1 MKIRVSPNVRKL
13 MTPDDTRSHTNTKS
27 YQASTDPDSQEILQ
41 SSKSKSKILVPGFA
55 VFLLMADNGC
65 FAETSGKVLGK
76 GKGLKRSKLHVSK
89 YQGVGLGGWL
99 CPA

>member
-1 MKIRVSPNVRKL
+1 